1 MNKNKNIVVHTLTRA
16 KKKKKRKKRASEA
29 VKQGSSYETTMCCA
43 ATSKL
48 NEIYEKGSYKLEAV
62 EIGMATYTHDI

>member
-1 MNKNKNIVVHTLTRA
+1 MNKNKKIVVHTLTRE
-16 KKKKKRKKRASEA
+16 KKIKKEKKG
-29 VKQGSSYETTMCCA
+29 QGSSYETTMCCA